1 MHLGDFDNYFK
12 NLNKS
17 VFWHMDEILH
27 VKLGISTKFYLWDII
42 LSHTFKYIYWFTCTS
57 ITTHW
62 GSASANYHLFCCIVQ
77 TDLSAELALRPQYQY
92 CFHKIT
98 KSPNYSI
105 TLYIKTV
112 LILSTQECST
122 NVNYLVVQCIEWK
135 RLAWELDMNMVKVS
149 CDCLHLKL
157 LSLTC
162 WIKLIRWFLKMAKHS
177 LLM

>member
-1 MHLGDFDNYFK
+1 MHLWDFDNNFK

-27 VKLGISTKFYLWDII
+27 VKLGISTKFYLWDIN

-62 GSASANYHLFCCIVQ
+62 GLHLQIIIYF
-77 TDLSAELALRPQYQY
+77 AALCRQIYQQSWHWGPQYQY
-92 CFHKIT
+92 CFHNII
-98 KSPNYSI
+98 KSPNYTI

-135 RLAWELDMNMVKVS
+135 RLAWDLDMNMVKVS
-149 CDCLHLKL
+149 CDYLHLKL

-162 WIKLIRWFLKMAKHS
+162 WLNFLDDF
-177 LLM
+177 